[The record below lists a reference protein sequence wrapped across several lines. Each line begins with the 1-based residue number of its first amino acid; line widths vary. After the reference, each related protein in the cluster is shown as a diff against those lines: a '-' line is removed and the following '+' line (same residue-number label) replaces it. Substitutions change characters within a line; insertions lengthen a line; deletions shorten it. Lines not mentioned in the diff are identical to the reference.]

1 MVMSHS
7 PGPARSPVHIQIKRL
22 TLPGYTAPQS
32 RRFVQTLNRELT
44 RLAGTRDWSSLSA
57 ARLARLEVAPPKH
70 NSTPEEIALQLAQRL
85 LDSLAPARP
94 EGRDG

>member
-1 MVMSHS
+1 MNRS

-22 TLPGYTAPQS
+22 TLPGYTAPQR

-44 RLAGTRDWSSLSA
+44 RLAGARDWSSLSPA
-57 ARLARLEVAPPKH
+57 HLAGLELSPARH
-70 NSTPEEIALQLAQRL
+70 NSTPEEIALQLALRL
-85 LDSLAPARP
+85 VDSLAPVRP